1 MEDDMDIVYVVI
13 TVLFFAVSFS
23 LVLLCDRLY
32 GGKGGKA

>member
-1 MEDDMDIVYVVI
+1 MDIVYVVI

-32 GGKGGKA
+32 GGGKS